1 MSVRHLD
8 FERIL
13 SAFIKRY
20 GVDGEKE
27 YQHWLSVMKL
37 DETLPYGSPP
47 KESFSW
53 AKCHIQRVKEDEKA
67 KWYKVE
73 ALFPWTSMNAN
84 KYTDEELASGT
95 RTLVGKPN
103 NLNHTVEILPIDLPD
118 AQYENKVS
126 EVLARIPKDAVCSAG
141 NLCELIDNA
150 ETNPKGIM
158 HVSIEAHGVRPDTLG
173 ADGSRQCNGLQFDG
187 LAWLTKDVLPGV
199 PVTRIQP
206 FEQLLECLGCPGC
219 GSKAQAAKEEKNKL
233 ENTPKEGKSHE
244 CQNSER
250 LAKLEAKL
258 VELTKPEIDIMNT
271 IGYLRKQLDDSRKQI
286 DDLNLKLAAKTD
298 KPVDTTSIQGQET
311 DVLSREGYWKRFNHL
326 RDEGASKQEAFRLVA
341 MEVLTA
347 IEKKSH

>member
-1 MSVRHLD
+1 MSIRHVD
-8 FERIL
+8 FDRIL

-27 YQHWLSVMKL
+27 YQHWLSVLKL

-53 AKCHIQRVKEDEKA
+53 TKCHIQRVKEDETA

-84 KYTDEELASGT
+84 KYTAEELAAGT
-95 RTLVGKPN
+95 RTLVRKPN
-103 NLNHTVEILPIDLPD
+103 NLNHTEEMLSAIELVD
-118 AQYENKVS
+118 AEFENNVS
-126 EVLARIPKDAVCSAG
+126 EVLARVPKDFVCSAG
-141 NLCELIDNA
+141 NFCDLLDNA
-150 ETNPKGIM
+150 ETNPKGII

-206 FEQLLECLGCPGC
+206 FEQLLECLGCQGC
-219 GSKAQAAKEEKNKL
+219 SSKAQVV
-233 ENTPKEGKSHE
+233 TPKERKAHE

-250 LAKLEAKL
+250 LTKLETKL
-258 VELTKPEIDIMNT
+258 AEFTKPEIDVMNM
-271 IGYLRKQLDDSRKQI
+271 IGDLRKQLDDSRKQI
-286 DDLNLKLAAKTD
+286 DDLNQKLAAKAD
-298 KPVDTTSIQGQET
+298 KPADTTSIQKQEP
-311 DVLSREGYWKRFNHL
+311 DVLSREGYWKRFNQL
-326 RDEGASKQEAFRLVA
+326 RDEGASRQEAFRLVA

>member
-1 MSVRHLD
+1 MSSVRHSD
-8 FERIL
+8 FEKIR

-53 AKCHIQRVKEDEKA
+53 AKCHIQRVKEDETA

-84 KYTDEELASGT
+84 KYTAEELAAGT
-95 RTLVGKPN
+95 RTLVSKPS
-103 NLNHTVEILPIDLPD
+103 NLNHTEEKLPIELID
-118 AQYENKVS
+118 AQFENNVS
-126 EVLARIPKDAVCSAG
+126 EVLARIPKDAVSSAG
-141 NLCELIDNA
+141 NLCDLLDNA

-158 HVSIEAHGVRPDTLG
+158 HVSIEAHGVRPDTFG

-206 FEQLLECLGCPGC
+206 FEQLLECIGCSGC
-219 GSKAQAAKEEKNKL
+219 GSKNQA
-233 ENTPKEGKSHE
+233 TKEGKIHD

-250 LAKLEAKL
+250 LTQLEAKL
-258 VELTKPEIDIMNT
+258 AELTKPEIDVMNM
-271 IGYLRKQLDDSRKQI
+271 IGDLRKQLDDSRKQI
-286 DDLNLKLAAKTD
+286 DDLNQKLAAKAD
-298 KPVDTTSIQGQET
+298 KPADTTSIQKQEP

-326 RDEGASKQEAFRLVA
+326 RDEGASRQEAFRLVA

-347 IEKKSH
+347 IEKQSH